1 MNTKKTLN
9 IKKIAELAG
18 VSKATVSRVLNNY
31 PHISPEM
38 RDRVLQVINETGY
51 ARNPI
56 ARMLTANRS
65 NMIGLVIPT
74 GAKFVFS
81 DPYFPKLTEGISRA
95 ANQHKLTLSLFLFHS
110 EDDGV
115 ETIRNVIAN
124 GMFDGLLVTGD
135 RIDDNIL
142 PLLIKH
148 DIRFV
153 LIGRPLHHADVHYID
168 SDNYAGGRLATEYLI
183 QRGYRRIG
191 IVTVEHNIA
200 GVDRFNGYLQALTDH
215 GIAYD
220 PSLVAYGDFSMDSGA
235 CGVATLLPHQPDAI
249 FIVSD
254 TMTLGALRLL
264 RERQIHVPDDLGIMG
279 FDDLPPAIQA
289 DPQLTTIRQPIDR
302 QGALAVETMLQI
314 IENPERPLR
323 QVTLPVE
330 LVVRASTR

>member
-1 MNTKKTLN
+1 MSNTSKLN

-31 PHISPEM
+31 PHISPEL
-38 RDRVLQVINETGY
+38 RDRVMQVVDQTGY

-95 ANQHKLTLSLFLFHS
+95 TNHHKLTLSLFLFHS

-115 ETIRNVIAN
+115 ATVRNIIAN

-135 RIDDNIL
+135 RIDDKIL
-142 PLLIKH
+142 PLLIH
-148 DIRFV
+148 HEVRFV
-153 LIGRPLHHADVHYID
+153 LIGRSLHDENIHYID
-168 SDNYAGGRLATEYLI
+168 VDNYGGGRLATEYLI
-183 QRGYRRIG
+183 ERGYRRIG
-191 IVTVEHNIA
+191 IITCDYNIA
-200 GVDRFNGYLQALTDH
+200 AVDRFNGYQQVLKEQ
-215 GIAYD
+215 GMVFD
-220 PSLVAYGDFSMDSGA
+220 PALVAYGDFSMDSGA
-235 CGVATLLPHQPDAI
+235 RGMEQLLPQKPDAVFVI
-249 FIVSD
+249 SD
-254 TMTLGALRLL
+254 TMALGALRVL
-264 RERQIHVPDDLGIMG
+264 REHQIQVPDDMGIMG

-289 DPQLTTIRQPIDR
+289 DPQLTTIRQPIDQ
-302 QGALAVETMLQI
+302 QGALAVETILQL

-323 QVTLPVE
+323 QMALPVE
-330 LVVRASTR
+330 LIVRASTR

>member
-1 MNTKKTLN
+1 MATKQTLN
-9 IKKIAELAG
+9 IKRIAELAG
-18 VSKATVSRVLNNY
+18 VSKATVSRVLNDY
-31 PHISPEM
+31 PHISPEL
-38 RDRVLQVINETGY
+38 RERVLQVISETGY

-95 ANQHKLTLSLFLFHS
+95 ANQHNLTLSLFLFHS

-115 ETIRNVIAN
+115 TTIRNIIAN

-135 RIDDNIL
+135 RIDDEIL

-148 DIRFV
+148 DVRFV
-153 LIGRPLHHADVHYID
+153 LIGRSLHHADIHYID
-168 SDNYAGGRLATEYLI
+168 SDNYAGGMLATRHLI

-191 IVTVEHNIA
+191 IVAVDHNIA
-200 GVDRFNGYLQALTDH
+200 GVDRLNGYRQALEDH

-220 PSLVAYGDFSMDSGA
+220 PALVAYGDFSMDSGA
-235 CGVATLLPHQPDAI
+235 RGVEALLLQKPDAI
-249 FIVSD
+249 FVVSD
-254 TMTLGALRLL
+254 TMALGALRLL
-264 RERQIHVPDDLGIMG
+264 RERQIRVPDDMGIMS

-289 DPQLTTIRQPIDR
+289 DPQLSTIRQPIDQ
-302 QGALAVETMLQI
+302 QGALAVETILQL
-314 IENPERPLR
+314 IENPTRPLR

-330 LVVRASTR
+330 LIVRASTR